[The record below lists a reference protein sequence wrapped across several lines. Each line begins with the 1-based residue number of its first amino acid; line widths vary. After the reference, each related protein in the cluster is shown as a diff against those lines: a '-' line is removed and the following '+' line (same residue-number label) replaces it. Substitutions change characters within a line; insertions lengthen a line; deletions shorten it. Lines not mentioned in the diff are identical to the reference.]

1 MDGFTILDEKFKLK
15 ELMDGFTTLDEKIK
29 IKKPLFISFHILPIW
44 GLKKWDPN
52 ISLVCHPIIMNLG
65 GG

>member
-1 MDGFTILDEKFKLK
+1 
-15 ELMDGFTTLDEKIK
+15 MDGFTTLDEKIK

>member
-29 IKKPLFISFHILPIW
+29 IKKPLFISFHILPI
-44 GLKKWDPN
+44 
-52 ISLVCHPIIMNLG
+52 
-65 GG
+65 